1 MKLILATS
9 TFCGPC
15 SLIKRRIQ
23 DENLQVEIVNMEE
36 QPEKFKQFGV
46 RSVPRLV
53 VLENNEVVE
62 IIQGSDDII
71 KKIKQNAQD
80 QKVS

>member
-1 MKLILATS
+1 
-9 TFCGPC
+9 
-15 SLIKRRIQ
+15 
-23 DENLQVEIVNMEE
+23 MEE

-53 VLENNEVVE
+53 VLENDEVVE

-80 QKVS
+80 